1 MICAL
6 LIGRDGSRGFPGK
19 NLAPVLGRPMMA
31 YPLLAARH
39 APSVQR
45 IYLSTDS
52 RKIYEVG
59 TQYGARHIPRPP
71 ELSTAEAL
79 GEEVFAHGYR
89 FIRSELDA
97 EGESLE
103 LLVLL
108 FCNAPTITADHI
120 EAGIRILRERPELDS
135 AVSVSA
141 YNMWSPLR
149 ARKTGKD
156 GLLHPFVPIEAI
168 GDPTTLNC
176 DRDSQGDVLFADMS
190 VSVVRPRCLEK
201 IELGLLPQR
210 WMGQKIYPLQQW
222 GGCDVDYAWQVAG
235 VVHWLEAH
243 GFSNE
248 KTPYD
253 ESLERVRINGGSEP
267 EGKS

>member
-6 LIGRDGSRGFPGK
+6 VIGREGSRGFPGK
-19 NLAPVLGRPMMA
+19 NLAPVLGRPLMV

-45 IYLSTDS
+45 SYLSTDS
-52 RKIYEVG
+52 KRIAEVG
-59 TQYGARHIPRPP
+59 ASLGARHIIRPP
-71 ELSTAEAL
+71 ALATPEAL

-89 FIRSELDA
+89 FIRSELVA

-103 LLVLL
+103 LVVLL
-108 FCNAPTITADHI
+108 FCNAPTLLPDQI
-120 EAGIRILRERPELDS
+120 EEGIRVLRERPELDS

-149 ARKTGKD
+149 ARKIGKD
-156 GLLHPFVPIEAI
+156 GLLHPFVPFEAI
-168 GDPTTLNC
+168 GDPATLNC

-190 VSVVRPRCLEK
+190 VSVIRPRCLED
-201 IELGLLPQR
+201 LGGGLLPQR
-210 WMGQKIYPLQQW
+210 WMGRNIYPLLQW
-222 GGCDVDYAWQVAG
+222 GGCDVDFAWQVPG
-235 VVHWLEAH
+235 VVYWLEAH

-248 KTPYD
+248 KTPY
-253 ESLERVRINGGSEP
+253 EKFVKGPFHEKMSER
-267 EGKS
+267 